1 MSKKAFIFPGQ
12 GSQYTGM
19 IKDLYKNINIIKENV
34 EYSSD
39 ILNIDI
45 AKIMFDLTEE
55 ELTRTNNAQIALF
68 VSSASILKAI
78 LSYTKKEINELCD
91 FVAGHSLGEYV
102 ALFASGVLTYK
113 DALSLVKKRGEF
125 MNEESM
131 RHDGSMAA
139 VIGLG
144 KDELLSIIK
153 SINVECEIAND
164 NTDAQKV
171 ISGKSKDVDILID
184 ELKKHNKKVIKLKVS
199 GAFHSKLMFGAAEKM
214 KNELAKVEFRK
225 PKVNF
230 VSNVLA
236 DVDYDSESIREN
248 LVHQIYK
255 TVRWNESVKLLFSS
269 GVNEVVEIG
278 ASSVLNNM
286 IKKTHENVGTYNIND
301 LNSFDK
307 FLSSI

>member
-1 MSKKAFIFPGQ
+1 
-12 GSQYTGM
+12 
-19 IKDLYKNINIIKENV
+19 
-34 EYSSD
+34 
-39 ILNIDI
+39 
-45 AKIMFDLTEE
+45 
-55 ELTRTNNAQIALF
+55 
-68 VSSASILKAI
+68 
-78 LSYTKKEINELCD
+78 
-91 FVAGHSLGEYV
+91 
-102 ALFASGVLTYK
+102 
-113 DALSLVKKRGEF
+113 
-125 MNEESM
+125 MNEEAM
-131 RHDGSMAA
+131 RHGGSMAA

-184 ELKKHNKKVIKLKVS
+184 ELKKNNKKAIKLKVS

-214 KNELAKVEFRK
+214 KKELVKVEFRK

-236 DVDYDSESIREN
+236 EVDYDSESIRGN

-286 IKKTHENVGTYNIND
+286 IKKSHENVGTYNIND